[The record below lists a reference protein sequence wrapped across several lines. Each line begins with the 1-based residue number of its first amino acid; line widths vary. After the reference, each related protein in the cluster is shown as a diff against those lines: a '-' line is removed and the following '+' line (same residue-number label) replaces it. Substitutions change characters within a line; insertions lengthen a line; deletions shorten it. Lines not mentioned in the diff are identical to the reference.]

1 MSLSRRT
8 TLSTRMT
15 FWRRTIFSQTTR
27 SKCNTGIGAVVA
39 GDGGVVVA
47 VGGAEAVACV
57 SGAGSV
63 QQDASGSELA
73 APWGGV
79 TLERNTAAP
88 QKLLQR

>member
-15 FWRRTIFSQTTR
+15 VWRRTIFSQTTR

-63 QQDASGSELA
+63 RQDASGRELGQ
-73 APWGGV
+73 P
-79 TLERNTAAP
+79 T
-88 QKLLQR
+88 